1 SIISA
6 PEKPT
11 KAFTGETVSL
21 KWHYNSGDLKNDLF
35 EVVFGIWKSPRSLM
49 KLIAV
54 NSSGFALM
62 RSSHKSSVGWAG
74 NLTSSVAVFELHN
87 VKLKDGMKYGIL
99 VEYGLHHIPLTD
111 TVQLQ
116 VKSRPISYLPRITNV
131 SKPPLLRKGQSV
143 NLICSAQ
150 GLSPVQVIW
159 KRNDKVLVSGI
170 FKAILTLRN
179 ITAEDCGDYVS
190 VAKNSAGEDTRTVIL
205 RVLPESPTILN
216 SDKIVTSPNWT
227 LRWSAVESEG
237 ELQVTY
243 TVLQKREGE
252 EYWLL
257 ENVTVNIFQI
267 RLKDN
272 TSYSFVVKAW
282 NKCGESGLDRDK
294 MLNISTDFED
304 KVTQG
309 NDISLKT
316 MSSVPA
322 ACSSGQQVMPFT
334 KFSSRENYESSLER
348 EPVTTV
354 VTSLELSQ
362 SSLMIEQPVSA
373 TVANT
378 KEGIGETPEM
388 SSVPAACS
396 SDQQVMSCTT
406 FSSRENYESS
416 LERELVTT
424 VVSSLGF
431 LQSSL
436 TIEQPVSAVAVNTK
450 EGTRERPETSSV
462 AAACSSGKQ
471 VMSCI
476 KFSSRESYEVLHNFT
491 EVNAQVV
498 TAPNAGNE
506 NIVRVQEETTVRRL
520 DTFRENKL
528 EGVNHSEDYLQPV
541 EHLQPAFQN
550 RNNSRCFQG
559 KIQTLP
565 QGRPVPKPR
574 GKSST
579 FAGMTLTS
587 RLCDSQRAGV
597 ERVNQ
602 SRFCTPHPRVLHEE
616 HSYQNDR
623 CTGTPHESPRYP
635 RSVLASTSRKESP
648 YTKVQSNT
656 NWEVPGER
664 LRLFK
669 RIGGGTFGQVWEGAV
684 LDVRGTQ
691 GWSIVA
697 VKMLKENSS
706 KSDRMDLLSE
716 LDLLKKLKPHPNV
729 IQLLG
734 CLTKDVV
741 RCKGGREFRPPL
753 VILEFVS
760 HGDLL
765 GYLKKSRGETDDYY
779 DVKCAETSSK
789 IPTEQLYKFA
799 CDIARGMAFISAHQF
814 VHRDLAARNVLVGE
828 GLRCKITDFGMARDL
843 GKDKIYV
850 RRSNGVVP
858 VKWMAVESLT
868 KQIFTAESDVWS
880 YGIVL
885 HEIFTLGGN
894 PYDGMSG
901 QEVFTYVSHGHRL
914 RRSSGVS
921 RELY

>member
-1 SIISA
+1 MIYLQAHEDSLEREPLTTVVTSLGLSRSSLTIEQPVSA
-6 PEKPT
+6 IVANT
-11 KAFTGETVSL
+11 KEGIGET
-21 KWHYNSGDLKNDLF
+21 
-35 EVVFGIWKSPRSLM
+35 
-49 KLIAV
+49 
-54 NSSGFALM
+54 
-62 RSSHKSSVGWAG
+62 
-74 NLTSSVAVFELHN
+74 
-87 VKLKDGMKYGIL
+87 
-99 VEYGLHHIPLTD
+99 
-111 TVQLQ
+111 
-116 VKSRPISYLPRITNV
+116 
-131 SKPPLLRKGQSV
+131 
-143 NLICSAQ
+143 
-150 GLSPVQVIW
+150 
-159 KRNDKVLVSGI
+159 
-170 FKAILTLRN
+170 
-179 ITAEDCGDYVS
+179 
-190 VAKNSAGEDTRTVIL
+190 
-205 RVLPESPTILN
+205 PE
-216 SDKIVTSPNWT
+216 
-227 LRWSAVESEG
+227 
-237 ELQVTY
+237 
-243 TVLQKREGE
+243 
-252 EYWLL
+252 
-257 ENVTVNIFQI
+257 
-267 RLKDN
+267 
-272 TSYSFVVKAW
+272 
-282 NKCGESGLDRDK
+282 
-294 MLNISTDFED
+294 
-304 KVTQG
+304 
-309 NDISLKT
+309 

-362 SSLMIEQPVSA
+362 SSLTIEQPVSA
-373 TVANT
+373 IVANT

-388 SSVPAACS
+388 SSVAAACS
-396 SDQQVMSCTT
+396 SGQQVMSCTT

-416 LERELVTT
+416 LEREPVTT

-436 TIEQPVSAVAVNTK
+436 TIEQPVSAVAVKTK
-450 EGTRERPETSSV
+450 EGTRERHDTSSV

-471 VMSCI
+471 VMSCT
-476 KFSSRESYEVLHNFT
+476 KFSSHESYEVLHNST

-506 NIVRVQEETTVRRL
+506 NIIRVQEETTVRRL

-550 RNNSRCFQG
+550 RKNSRCFQG

-697 VKMLKENSS
+697 VKMLK
-706 KSDRMDLLSE
+706 
-716 LDLLKKLKPHPNV
+716 
-729 IQLLG
+729 
-734 CLTKDVV
+734 
-741 RCKGGREFRPPL
+741 
-753 VILEFVS
+753 
-760 HGDLL
+760 
-765 GYLKKSRGETDDYY
+765 
-779 DVKCAETSSK
+779 
-789 IPTEQLYKFA
+789 
-799 CDIARGMAFISAHQF
+799 GM
-814 VHRDLAARNVLVGE
+814 
-828 GLRCKITDFGMARDL
+828 C
-843 GKDKIYV
+843 YC
-850 RRSNGVVP
+850 
-858 VKWMAVESLT
+858 
-868 KQIFTAESDVWS
+868 
-880 YGIVL
+880 
-885 HEIFTLGGN
+885 
-894 PYDGMSG
+894 
-901 QEVFTYVSHGHRL
+901 
-914 RRSSGVS
+914 
-921 RELY
+921 